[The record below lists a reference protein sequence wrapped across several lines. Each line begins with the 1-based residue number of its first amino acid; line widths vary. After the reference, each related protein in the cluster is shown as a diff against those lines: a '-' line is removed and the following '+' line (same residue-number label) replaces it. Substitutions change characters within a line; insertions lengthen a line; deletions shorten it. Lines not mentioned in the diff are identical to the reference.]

1 MRPSHPG
8 ARSENEK
15 DSTEEKGHG
24 PNPLWSSTPSS
35 SKAPQTVPWTE
46 PRAAGHNEGYRSYR
60 NMLTTVKTNL
70 LIAKFVE
77 GPG

>member
-8 ARSENEK
+8 ARSKNEK

-24 PNPLWSSTPSS
+24 PNTLRSSTPSS
-35 SKAPQTVPWTE
+35 SKAPQTLPWTE
-46 PRAAGHNEGYRSYR
+46 PRVAGHNEGYRSNR

-70 LIAKFVE
+70 LNAKVAE